1 MKRYKHLWHDVVE
14 AISGTEQDFSS
25 GRLGRAILLLSIPMV
40 LEMVLESVFAVV
52 DIFFVSGLGAKAVAI
67 VGITESMMT
76 IVYAIGLGLGTGTT
90 AIISRR
96 IGEKHPREACLAAG
110 QSIIAGLVFSIVIA
124 LSGTFFAKDLL
135 YLMGASSKAIAEG
148 WKFTAIMMGGN
159 VVIMLLFIINAV
171 FRSSGDAAISM
182 RVLWF
187 ANLINIF
194 LDPILIYG
202 WGPIPAFGV
211 QGAAMATTTGR
222 GLGVLFQFYL
232 LFGKKHRIKLS
243 LRDFIPYP
251 EVMLRLIRLS
261 LGGITQ
267 NLISTSSWVG
277 LVRIV
282 SSFGSEVVAGYTI
295 AIRILIFTLLPA
307 WGLSNAASTLVGQN
321 LGAGKPKR
329 AERSAWGTAVIN
341 MILMG
346 ITGTLIAITPH
357 FYVGIFIKDAMVI
370 AYGADALR
378 IISYGYVFYALGM
391 VMVQAIN
398 GAGDTY
404 IPTFINFICFW
415 LIEIPLA
422 YFFAKTMN
430 FKQEGVYYAIITA
443 ESMMAILGAVWFMLG
458 KWKQKKV

>member
-1 MKRYKHLWHDVVE
+1 MKRYKNLWHDIVE

-25 GRLGRAILLLSIPMV
+25 GRLGRAILLLAIPMV

-52 DIFFVSGLGAKAVAI
+52 DIFFVSGLGANAIAI

-96 IGEKHPREACLAAG
+96 IGEKHPREASIAAG
-110 QSIIAGLVFSIVIA
+110 QSIIAGFA
-124 LSGTFFAKDLL
+124 LSLAIAIPGAVFAKDLL
-135 YLMGASSKAIAEG
+135 HLMGASSQAIAEG
-148 WKFTAIMMGGN
+148 WKFTAIMTGGN
-159 VVIMLLFIINAV
+159 VVIMLLFIINAI

-187 ANLINIF
+187 ANIINIF

-232 LFGKKHRIKLS
+232 LFNKKHRIKISLS
-243 LRDFIPYP
+243 DFIPYP
-251 EVMLRLIRLS
+251 KVMLKIVRLS
-261 LGGITQ
+261 LGGIAQ
-267 NLISTSSWVG
+267 NLIATSSWVA

-295 AIRILIFTLLPA
+295 AIRILVFTLLPA

-321 LGAGKPKR
+321 LGAGKPER
-329 AERSAWGTAVIN
+329 AQRSVWVTALVN
-341 MILMG
+341 MILLG
-346 ITGTLIAITPH
+346 IICIIIIIAPH
-357 FYVGIFIKDAMVI
+357 FYLGLFIHNSIVI
-370 AYGADALR
+370 NYGADALR

-404 IPTFINFICFW
+404 IPTLINFICFW

-422 YFFAKTMN
+422 YFLSKTMG

-443 ESMMAILGAVWFMLG
+443 ESMMAILGAIWFMLG